1 VAAFEA
7 KSRRW
12 DLELTRIASSWL
24 LQALE
29 SRGPPSGGCCD
40 WGPAAVRQA
49 FAVAVGP
56 RIGFFSGRML
66 KTEFYQADQKDSR
79 NLLLVMHGLG
89 DSIEGYR
96 WVPAMMR
103 LPWLN
108 YMLVNAPDSYFGGY
122 SWYDFAGDAGPGIAR
137 SRKMLFE
144 LLDLLRD
151 KGFPSEQTIVSGFSQ
166 GCLMTWEAGLCY
178 PHRFAGLVG
187 ISGYVFQHDQAEKRM
202 SPLARE
208 QKFLITHGNFDQLVP
223 FEDVR
228 KQVQF
233 MKRLGLQIEWR
244 EFQKAHTIAG
254 DEEIDVIREFI
265 CKCRNRGEPVS

>member
-1 VAAFEA
+1 M
-7 KSRRW
+7 
-12 DLELTRIASSWL
+12 TRIASSWL

-144 LLDLLRD
+144 LLDLLHE